1 MLHATAALRCA
12 DLRRQ
17 QFLAAS
23 GLNCE
28 LRVISSRSLAA
39 SYTPTCRAAYLVVK

>member
-28 LRVISSRSLAA
+28 LRVMSKVIGCLVH
-39 SYTPTCRAAYLVVK
+39 PTCRAAYLVVK